1 MKVINDLQAMQ
12 DLVYPPR
19 ASIGFVPTMGYL
31 HEGHLSLV
39 KASRQ
44 ACDVTVVSIFVN
56 PTQFGPNED
65 LSSYP
70 RDIERDLHLLEAE
83 GADYVFFPTGDM
95 MYPDGYKTWV
105 EVDELSSI
113 LCGASR
119 PGHFRGVCTVVL
131 KLIGIVRPH
140 RMFMGEKDFQQ
151 LSILRK
157 MAEDLNLR
165 VDIIGCPIV
174 READGLAKSSRN
186 VYLDPGQRITALS
199 LSQALQHARQMAAA
213 GELSAFS
220 IIAKATELIA
230 NSGARVDYV
239 SIVDARNLQAQES
252 INDHSR
258 MILAAYVGK
267 TRLIDNMP
275 LF

>member
-1 MKVINDLQAMQ
+1 
-12 DLVYPPR
+12 
-19 ASIGFVPTMGYL
+19 G
-31 HEGHLSLV
+31 E
-39 KASRQ
+39 
-44 ACDVTVVSIFVN
+44 
-56 PTQFGPNED
+56 
-65 LSSYP
+65 
-70 RDIERDLHLLEAE
+70 
-83 GADYVFFPTGDM
+83 M
-95 MYPDGYKTWV
+95 MYPKGYRSWV

-119 PGHFRGVCTVVL
+119 PSHFRGVCTVVL
-131 KLIGIVRPH
+131 KLINIVRPH

-165 VDIIGCPIV
+165 IDIIGCPIV

-186 VYLDPGQRITALS
+186 VYLDPSQRITSLS
-199 LSQALQHARQMAAA
+199 LSQALQHARQMVAA
-213 GELSAFS
+213 GELSASS

>member
-1 MKVINDLQAMQ
+1 M
-12 DLVYPPR
+12 
-19 ASIGFVPTMGYL
+19 
-31 HEGHLSLV
+31 
-39 KASRQ
+39 
-44 ACDVTVVSIFVN
+44 TVVSIFVN

-140 RMFMGEKDFQQ
+140 RMFM
-151 LSILRK
+151 
-157 MAEDLNLR
+157 
-165 VDIIGCPIV
+165 
-174 READGLAKSSRN
+174 AKRTSSSS
-186 VYLDPGQRITALS
+186 VS
-199 LSQALQHARQMAAA
+199 CARWPK
-213 GELSAFS
+213 
-220 IIAKATELIA
+220 I
-230 NSGARVDYV
+230 
-239 SIVDARNLQAQES
+239 
-252 INDHSR
+252 
-258 MILAAYVGK
+258 
-267 TRLIDNMP
+267 
-275 LF
+275 

>member
-1 MKVINDLQAMQ
+1 MKVINDLQAMR
-12 DLVYPPR
+12 DLVYPPH

-39 KASRQ
+39 KASKQ

-83 GADYVFFPTGDM
+83 GAEYVFFPTGEM
-95 MYPDGYKTWV
+95 MYPKGYRSWV

-119 PGHFRGVCTVVL
+119 PSHFRGVCTVVL
-131 KLIGIVRPH
+131 KLINIVRPH

-165 VDIIGCPIV
+165 IDIIGCPIV

-186 VYLDPGQRITALS
+186 VYLDPSQRITSLS
-199 LSQALQHARQMAAA
+199 LSQALQHARQMVAA
-213 GELSAFS
+213 GELSASS